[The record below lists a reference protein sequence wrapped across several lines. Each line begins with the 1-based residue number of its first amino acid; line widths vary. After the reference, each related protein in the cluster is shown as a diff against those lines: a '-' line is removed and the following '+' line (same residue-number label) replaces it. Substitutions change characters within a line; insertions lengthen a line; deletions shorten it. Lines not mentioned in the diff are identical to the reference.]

1 MATLSCVGSSRSD
14 WNTGESASTTTA
26 NIGCKENYL
35 QFTLTKMDQAVK
47 QKSQDPT
54 AHCQILTSDLFNR
67 MLASISGEVGRS
79 IKEKKEER
87 AN

>member
-1 MATLSCVGSSRSD
+1 
-14 WNTGESASTTTA
+14 
-26 NIGCKENYL
+26 
-35 QFTLTKMDQAVK
+35 MDQAVK
-47 QKSQDPT
+47 LKSQDPT

-87 AN
+87 ANRYI